1 MIINKSQIKE
11 VIKKNKLG
19 IDNISGDFAEKLDQ
33 KAEQLVKEACQRAK
47 ENGRKTVMAKD
58 L

>member
-1 MIINKSQIKE
+1 MLVTKSQIKE
-11 VIKKNKLG
+11 AVKATNLG

-33 KAEQLVKEACQRAK
+33 KAKQLVKEACQRAK
-47 ENGRKTVMAKD
+47 DNGRKTVMGKD